1 MVVRASQDIG
11 PDTEITSWYKQIDP
25 AMCEERAKKF
35 KHWGFECDCAICQDH
50 RNTEAVAL
58 WKRKTLRNAIV
69 KHLDRKGE
77 EAKVEIALD
86 QLADTYTIPATE
98 VPRVCIW
105 DLELHLAERY
115 AERKKHFKAVEYAL
129 RALGSLGYVVEGGN
143 LPRSS
148 GTDKPLVIKH
158 WGLMFNSLIECWIL
172 LAGAYRLVAP
182 DLEAQAKDY
191 SRVTYK
197 ICMGEDETFEEMY
210 GSV

>member
-1 MVVRASQDIG
+1 
-11 PDTEITSWYKQIDP
+11 
-25 AMCEERAKKF
+25 MCESRSKKF
-35 KHWGFECDCAICQDH
+35 KHWGFECDCAICKDH
-50 RNTEAVAL
+50 DNTDAVAL

-69 KHLDRKGE
+69 KHLDHKGE
-77 EAKVEIALD
+77 EATIETALD

-105 DLELHLAERY
+105 ELELQLAERF

-129 RALGSLGYVVEGGN
+129 RALRSLGYVVEGGN

-148 GTDKPLVIKH
+148 GTDKPLVIKR
-158 WGLMFNSLIECWIL
+158 WGLMFNSLIECWML
-172 LAGAYRLVAP
+172 LSGAYRFVAP

-191 SRVTYK
+191 AKITYR
-197 ICMGEDETFEEMY
+197 ISIGEDETFEEMY